1 MSNKKQTAVGCLIKE
16 IEELQKNYI
25 DLAKKDKSFK
35 KGVDAILTATT
46 LLKMK
51 CNQAKEMEKQQIIE
65 ADVNGSI
72 RTAKAIDYRITQLR
86 IKELAEQ
93 YYKETFNKD

>member
-1 MSNKKQTAVGCLIKE
+1 MKQSAVEWI
-16 IEELQKNYI
+16 IEEINQQQKRYI

-51 CNQAKEMEKQQIIE
+51 CNQAKEMEKQQIIDAFNE
-65 ADVNGSI
+65 GQALNVRGKLI
-72 RTAKAIDYRITQLR
+72 QG
-86 IKELAEQ
+86 KEWLE
-93 YYKETFNKD
+93 KFKNK